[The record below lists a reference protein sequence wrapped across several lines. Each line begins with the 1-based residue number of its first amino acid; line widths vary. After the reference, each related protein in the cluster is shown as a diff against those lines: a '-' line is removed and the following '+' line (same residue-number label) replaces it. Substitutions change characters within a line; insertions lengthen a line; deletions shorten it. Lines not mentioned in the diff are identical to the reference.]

1 MRVKAVLF
9 DLDGTLLPMDY
20 DGFIK
25 TYFKGLAAHLA
36 PRGYEPE
43 KLVDAI
49 WTGTAAMIKNDG
61 SCTNEEVFWK
71 KFVEIYGEEAMKD
84 KPCIDDF
91 YSGEFSK
98 VKSVCGYTSEAAEV
112 VNMLNERGKTVV
124 LATNPIFP
132 AVATRARIDWAGLN
146 PEDFALYTTYENSS
160 SCKPN
165 PQYYLNILEKI
176 GFKPEECLMVGN
188 DAEEDMFAA
197 ASIGMQVFLLT
208 DCLLNKKEL
217 DISAYPQGGFR
228 ELKSY
233 LKNL

>member
-1 MRVKAVLF
+1 MNIKAVLF

-36 PRGYEPE
+36 PRGYEPQ

-49 WTGTAAMIKNDG
+49 WTGTAAMIKNNG
-61 SCTNEEVFWK
+61 SCTNEEAFWK
-71 KFVEIYGEEAMKD
+71 KFVEIYGEEAMQD
-84 KPCIDDF
+84 KPCIDAF

-98 VKSVCGYTSEAAEV
+98 VKSVCGYTVEAAEV
-112 VNMLNERGKTVV
+112 VNMLKEMGKTVV

-132 AVATRARIDWAGLN
+132 AVATRARIDWAGLK
-146 PEDFALYTTYENSS
+146 PEDFAFYTTYENSTC
-160 SCKPN
+160 CKPN
-165 PQYYLNILEKI
+165 PQYYLDILEKI

-197 ASIGMQVFLLT
+197 ASVGMEVFLLT

-217 DISAYPQGGFR
+217 DISVYPQGGFE
-228 ELKSY
+228 ELKAF
-233 LKNL
+233 LRA